1 MIEISE
7 TFDCKYIECGR
18 KFKTKEEL
26 LSHYERRH
34 EKLIPLSSNTKESQ
48 IIEIDENNIEI
59 KIKIITEE
67 MIGIGTKYADIDEIE
82 EVRIFL
88 KRLN

>member
-7 TFDCKYIECGR
+7 TFNCQDLDCGR

-34 EKLIPLSSNTKESQ
+34 ENLLDYSKN
-48 IIEIDENNIEI
+48 DFNINDVKSI
-59 KIKIITEE
+59 NDNKIKIITEE
-67 MIGIGTKYADIDEIE
+67 MIGIGLKYADLDEIE
-82 EVRIFL
+82 EVNIN
-88 KRLN
+88 KKD